1 MSHQVSVFLENKL
14 GSIEKVTA
22 VLSTA
27 QIDIRS
33 LHLNHTANGWG
44 VLNLVVSDPEEAQR
58 RLSAQGMASALREI
72 AVVEMPDRPGGLD
85 ELLKS
90 VVRAGVSFTNAYGRT
105 VRDGESA
112 FFVIDIQDMPEAR
125 ERLRAVGLRI
135 LDDSAVYGTRGKRQK
150 I

>member
-72 AVVEMPDRPGGLD
+72 VVVEMPDRPGGLD

-105 VRDGESA
+105 IRDGESA

-135 LDDSAVYGTRGKRQK
+135 LDDSAVYGPRGKRQQ

>member
-1 MSHQVSVFLENKL
+1 M
-14 GSIEKVTA
+14 
-22 VLSTA
+22 LSAA

-44 VLNLVVSDPEEAQR
+44 VLNLVVSDPEAAQR
-58 RLSAQGMASALREI
+58 QLSAQGMASALREI

-135 LDDSAVYGTRGKRQK
+135 LDDSAVYGTRGKRQQ

>member
-90 VVRAGVSFTNAYGRT
+90 IVRAGVSFTNAYGRT
-105 VRDGESA
+105 IRDGESA
-112 FFVIDIQDMPEAR
+112 FFVIDIQDMPGAR

-135 LDDSAVYGTRGKRQK
+135 LDDSAVYGPRGKRQ
-150 I
+150 

>member
-58 RLSAQGMASALREI
+58 LLSAQGMASALREI

-105 VRDGESA
+105 IRDGESA

-135 LDDSAVYGTRGKRQK
+135 LDDSAVYGPRGKRQ
-150 I
+150 

>member
-44 VLNLVVSDPEEAQR
+44 VLNLVVSDPEEAQWL
-58 RLSAQGMASALREI
+58 LSAQGMASALREI
-72 AVVEMPDRPGGLD
+72 AAGQIGT
-85 ELLKS
+85 ELL
-90 VVRAGVSFTNAYGRT
+90 
-105 VRDGESA
+105 
-112 FFVIDIQDMPEAR
+112 
-125 ERLRAVGLRI
+125 
-135 LDDSAVYGTRGKRQK
+135 TRNK
-150 I
+150 

>member
-105 VRDGESA
+105 IRDGESA
-112 FFVIDIQDMPEAR
+112 FFAIDIQDMPEAR

-135 LDDSAVYGTRGKRQK
+135 LDDSAVYGPRGKRQ
-150 I
+150 

>member
-1 MSHQVSVFLENKL
+1 M
-14 GSIEKVTA
+14 
-22 VLSTA
+22 LSAA

-135 LDDSAVYGTRGKRQK
+135 LDDSAVYGTRGKRQQ

>member
-72 AVVEMPDRPGGLD
+72 VVVEMPDRPGGLD

-135 LDDSAVYGTRGKRQK
+135 LDDSAVYGARGKRQQ

>member
-22 VLSTA
+22 VLSAA

-135 LDDSAVYGTRGKRQK
+135 LDDSAVYGPRGKRQ
-150 I
+150 

>member
-1 MSHQVSVFLENKL
+1 MA
-14 GSIEKVTA
+14 G
-22 VLSTA
+22 
-27 QIDIRS
+27 
-33 LHLNHTANGWG
+33 G

-105 VRDGESA
+105 IRDGESA

-135 LDDSAVYGTRGKRQK
+135 LDDSAVYGPRGKRQ
-150 I
+150 

>member
-105 VRDGESA
+105 IRDGESA

-135 LDDSAVYGTRGKRQK
+135 LDDSAVYGTRGKRQQ

>member
-22 VLSTA
+22 VLSAA

-105 VRDGESA
+105 IRDGESA
-112 FFVIDIQDMPEAR
+112 FFVIDIQNMPEAR

-135 LDDSAVYGTRGKRQK
+135 LDDSAVYGPRGKRQ
-150 I
+150 

>member
-22 VLSTA
+22 VLSAA

-105 VRDGESA
+105 IRDGESA

-135 LDDSAVYGTRGKRQK
+135 LDDSAVYGTRGKRQQ

>member
-22 VLSTA
+22 VLSAA

-135 LDDSAVYGTRGKRQK
+135 LDDSAVYGTRGKRQQ

>member
-22 VLSTA
+22 VLSAA

-135 LDDSAVYGTRGKRQK
+135 LDDSAVYGPRGKRQQ